1 MADTGQLV
9 VLRVEV
15 TGSESFSSGG
25 GDRQNIASTTPGT
38 LLLTGRD
45 NIDNKQNIKRE
56 KFEVDAKLLLGLMNG
71 DISDV
76 GETRDERYIRRRAS
90 GTLLGTGFRTSNPL
104 TTTRAATNLYLRNI
118 STPTKEQLL
127 KGAKT
132 ASSAASAASAAY
144 TIYSQHKTIGYN
156 LSGAS
161 HAAAKQQNKAQVGAF
176 ATGIGISLATGQLWA
191 TAMLIG
197 GRALQ
202 LAQTNRQEIY
212 RIRSSQV
219 ISTIMQERLIKDTI
233 QRRF

>member
-15 TGSESFSSGG
+15 TGSESFSSSG
-25 GDRQNIASTTPGT
+25 GDRENIASTTPGT
-38 LLLTGRD
+38 LLLTGQGK
-45 NIDNKQNIKRE
+45 NKNPGPFSATRS
-56 KFEVDAKLLLGLMNG
+56 EVDKTVLQRIIAGTETA
-71 DISDV
+71 V
-76 GETRDERYIRRRAS
+76 GGTREERYIRRRAS
-90 GTLLGTGFRTSNPL
+90 GTLFKEGFSASPL
-104 TTTRAATNLYLRNI
+104 LVTRASTNLYLRNI